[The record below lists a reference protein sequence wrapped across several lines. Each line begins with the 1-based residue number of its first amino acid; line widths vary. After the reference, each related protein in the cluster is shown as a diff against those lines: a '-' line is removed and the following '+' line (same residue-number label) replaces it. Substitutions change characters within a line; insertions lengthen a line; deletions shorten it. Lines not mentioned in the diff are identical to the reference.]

1 MARAKN
7 QLIRVQYTDL
17 SRLYMYC
24 VAGVVHAGHPGM
36 GAGHG
41 LSLNC
46 LSSVWLAE
54 GYIMGVHVCAFSIC
68 IYSYIIFV
76 LYIYISCS
84 NVYVVHVS
92 VGCPFMCLYLICS
105 MYLISS
111 IVL

>member
-1 MARAKN
+1 MLLMWSMLGTLEWGQGMVFPA
-7 QLIRVQYTDL
+7 L
-17 SRLYMYC
+17 C

-54 GYIMGVHVCAFSIC
+54 GYIIGVHICAFSIC

-76 LYIYISCS
+76 LFI
-84 NVYVVHVS
+84 
-92 VGCPFMCLYLICS
+92 CP
-105 MYLISS
+105 
-111 IVL
+111 VLMFT

>member
-1 MARAKN
+1 MLGTLEWGQGIVFPA
-7 QLIRVQYTDL
+7 L
-17 SRLYMYC
+17 C